1 VLQRNGARI
10 TGHINRAGSN
20 RSCIPTRCNSFEPV
34 EHREADVGAVLGG
47 IDVDTK
53 RPLPE
58 WGVDHVDDGVGN

>member
-1 VLQRNGARI
+1 MQHL
-10 TGHINRAGSN
+10 
-20 RSCIPTRCNSFEPV
+20 SFEPV
-34 EHREADVGAVLGG
+34 EHREADVGAVPGG